1 MNRIQNIAKKLL
13 LPIALLFAV
22 NYLASFFVARIDLT
36 KNQRYTLS
44 QPTKE
49 LLKKVDR
56 PIFIDVLLGGNPP
69 AEFKRIQ
76 TETKQLLE
84 EFSTINDHIVF
95 NIVDPMEGEG
105 SKDQITQSLIELGLT
120 PASVTIEQGNSI
132 SREVVFPWAMV
143 NSGNKTV
150 KASLLKNSL
159 GASAEARVV
168 NSVQQLEY
176 TLADAIHQ
184 VTLTNKKS
192 IAVLKGHGEMP
203 DKYMADFLLSLRNYY
218 RLAEFHMDSLKQQPQ
233 TILENLNRFD
243 AAIIAK
249 PTQAFSENEK
259 LILDQYIMQGG
270 KTLWLLDEVVADLD
284 SLQNENFSSLAFPMN
299 LNLDD
304 MLFKYGVRINKTLVQ
319 DLMSTP
325 VTVTDVNGEIPI
337 NWFYSPMVA
346 SLENHPITKSLNVV
360 KLEFTN
366 SMDTLA
372 NDIKKTVLLQS
383 SPQSRA
389 VGIPKTYALNEFDR
403 QQDLSEFNQGNQ
415 ILGVLLEGTF
425 TSAYSNRVKPFSPNN
440 ILKENTQDNKMIVIS
455 DGDIINYN
463 YANKKPLEGGID
475 PWTKQLYGNKNFL
488 LNSVNYLIQD
498 NGLINIRAKD
508 ISISFLDK
516 QKTYEQKTWWQLI
529 NIGLPIVIT
538 ILFGLVFSAL
548 KRKKYS
554 R

>member
-1 MNRIQNIAKKLL
+1 
-13 LPIALLFAV
+13 
-22 NYLASFFVARIDLT
+22 
-36 KNQRYTLS
+36 
-44 QPTKE
+44 
-49 LLKKVDR
+49 
-56 PIFIDVLLGGNPP
+56 
-69 AEFKRIQ
+69 
-76 TETKQLLE
+76 
-84 EFSTINDHIVF
+84 
-95 NIVDPMEGEG
+95 
-105 SKDQITQSLIELGLT
+105 
-120 PASVTIEQGNSI
+120 
-132 SREVVFPWAMV
+132 
-143 NSGNKTV
+143 
-150 KASLLKNSL
+150 
-159 GASAEARVV
+159 
-168 NSVQQLEY
+168 
-176 TLADAIHQ
+176 
-184 VTLTNKKS
+184 
-192 IAVLKGHGEMP
+192 
-203 DKYMADFLLSLRNYY
+203 MADFLLSLRNYY